1 MCTWLLESPTS
12 LFLILTT
19 VVDLSFSLPR
29 EGVAVPKLGDLKLQ
43 HLHLLF
49 RHGDRS
55 PIVNAFNTSI
65 PFEKLWPSGYGQLTK
80 TGIVQEF
87 QLGRWLR
94 QKYGTFI
101 PLSYNA
107 SEFHMRSTDVD
118 RTLMSAQAVLAG
130 VYENVTSPLK
140 PYGVSWTPI
149 PVHTVKQTNDV
160 LLSVADCPRLNLL
173 RNLQMQSEAAR
184 DYESKHQ
191 RLFDLLSQV
200 SGRKIDRTNLWE
212 LHDMAVC
219 MKANKMSLP
228 EWCTKE
234 VLDEMTEVESFYWT
248 MKYAGTPE
256 ILRLEFGV
264 FINALVTHINAII
277 NCAVSPMFNRTTPLS
292 VQHVL
297 AYSAHDIQVS
307 YLLSALGV
315 FDGNLI
321 NYGSAVII
329 ELFGPDPPAFP
340 SDYYMRVLY
349 KRGWTDTKGEYL
361 PMPMCASELTEP
373 GCRVDRVLQYLD
385 PLAMGPDSFLR
396 ECTFST
402 QRSAGPSGIA
412 LHSVFTPYHSPVSVM
427 CVVTLVL
434 VGVCV
439 VVAVAVYF
447 TCRFCG
453 SGRDVPYALLQ
464 TADP

>member
-248 MKYAGTPE
+248 LMYLSTKD
-256 ILRLEFGV
+256 IIRLEIGV
-264 FINALVTHINAII
+264 FLHSFVKHIQAIMKRTD
-277 NCAVSPMFNRTTPLS
+277 SPTVPDHHLS
-292 VQHVL
+292 TQHTM
-297 AYSAHDIQVS
+297 AYSAHDTDVS
-307 YLLSALGV
+307 YILAAFNLSDKQMVPYSATIV
-315 FDGNLI
+315 F
-321 NYGSAVII
+321 
-329 ELFGPDPPAFP
+329 ELFGPPGPAPP
-340 SDYYMRVLY
+340 SSYIIRLRY
-349 KRGWTDTKGEYL
+349 KRGWNDDIAEYLQFPCCSDRSAEIGCQFDRWKKYVKPLLLSTEEFLSSCDVLRVNRLFTMFPQTTEFRRSFYTLFVVVILVAMSCLVCTIILCRRRRSRFPDDRVEFFQTDTT
-361 PMPMCASELTEP
+361 S
-373 GCRVDRVLQYLD
+373 
-385 PLAMGPDSFLR
+385 
-396 ECTFST
+396 
-402 QRSAGPSGIA
+402 
-412 LHSVFTPYHSPVSVM
+412 
-427 CVVTLVL
+427 
-434 VGVCV
+434 
-439 VVAVAVYF
+439 
-447 TCRFCG
+447 
-453 SGRDVPYALLQ
+453 
-464 TADP
+464 